1 MRNKES
7 IRKNDDRSDII
18 VGRNAVMEAL
28 KTDRQID
35 VIYILQSAVG
45 GSMNKIIALAKEK
58 KIVIKNAMPQK
69 LDSMSNGVNHQGVVA
84 VCSVAEYVGLE
95 DILNIAKEKQENP
108 FIIICDEIED
118 PHNLGAIIRTA
129 EASGV
134 HGVIIPK
141 RRSATLTQVVYK
153 TSAGAASVMPV
164 CRVSNLKQT
173 VKTLK
178 ENGVWIYS
186 ADMDGQNWCEVD
198 YSGGV
203 ALVIGSEGKGVS
215 RLLREESDFI
225 VSLPMNGQINSLNA
239 SVAAGVLM
247 YEVSR
252 QRLGLKAK

>member
-1 MRNKES
+1 MRNKS
-7 IRKNDDRSDII
+7 INEKNERNDII
-18 VGRNAVMEAL
+18 AGRNAVMEAL

-35 VIYILQSAVG
+35 VIYILQTSAH
-45 GSMNKIIALAKEK
+45 GSINKIIGIAKDK
-58 KIVIKNAMPQK
+58 KIVIKNVTSQK
-69 LDSMSNGVNHQGVVA
+69 LDDLSNGVNHQGVVA
-84 VCSVAEYVGLE
+84 VCSVAEYSSLN
-95 DILNIAKEKQENP
+95 DILNIAKEKGESP
-108 FIIICDEIED
+108 FLIICDEIED

-153 TSAGAASVMPV
+153 TSAGAASVLPV
-164 CRVSNLKQT
+164 CKVSNLKQT

-203 ALVIGSEGKGVS
+203 ALIIGSEGKGIS
-215 RLLREESDFI
+215 RILKEESDFV

-239 SVAAGVLM
+239 SVAAGILM